1 MEALAWL
8 LSLILQPCYAIS
20 GNWWIAI
27 LLFTI
32 IVKIILIPMSL
43 WCQKNSIVMVQLMPA
58 LNRLKVKYY
67 GDRETIGE
75 EQNKLYKE
83 QHYHPML
90 SLIPL
95 AVQIIILFG
104 LVDVIHTITDGGAPG
119 TEFLGQIPFEDGG
132 AAWIMPLFAG
142 LSAIIM
148 GFAQNRINPLQREQ
162 SRAEKNMTNGLSIGL
177 SFILGVFVATGMG
190 FYWVCSN
197 LTSIAIQALA
207 NVLVKPAKYIDYKDL
222 EASRAE
228 LEELENFSGPK
239 KKWYERDP
247 LAKREKADYKR
258 FFKIV
263 GKHIVFYSEGSGF
276 YKYFQGAI
284 EWLLAHSDA
293 DIHYVTNDPNDQV
306 FKLVE
311 A

>member
-20 GNWWIAI
+20 GNWWVAI

-207 NVLVKPAKYIDYKDL
+207 NILVKPAKYIDYEDL
-222 EASRAE
+222 EASRVE
-228 LEELENFSGPK
+228 LEELENFWARRRNGTSATRLPSARRPTTSVSSRSSVSTSSSIPREAASTSTSRARSSGCS
-239 KKWYERDP
+239 
-247 LAKREKADYKR
+247 
-258 FFKIV
+258 
-263 GKHIVFYSEGSGF
+263 HIPMPTS
-276 YKYFQGAI
+276 
-284 EWLLAHSDA
+284 
-293 DIHYVTNDPNDQV
+293 TT
-306 FKLVE
+306 
-311 A
+311 

>member
-119 TEFLGQIPFEDGG
+119 TEFLGQFPSKT
-132 AAWIMPLFAG
+132 AARRGSCRFSRGFPPL
-142 LSAIIM
+142 S
-148 GFAQNRINPLQREQ
+148 
-162 SRAEKNMTNGLSIGL
+162 
-177 SFILGVFVATGMG
+177 
-190 FYWVCSN
+190 W
-197 LTSIAIQALA
+197 
-207 NVLVKPAKYIDYKDL
+207 
-222 EASRAE
+222 ASRRTA
-228 LEELENFSGPK
+228 ST
-239 KKWYERDP
+239 RCS
-247 LAKREKADYKR
+247 ASSRVR
-258 FFKIV
+258 RR
-263 GKHIVFYSEGSGF
+263 
-276 YKYFQGAI
+276 
-284 EWLLAHSDA
+284 
-293 DIHYVTNDPNDQV
+293 T
-306 FKLVE
+306 
-311 A
+311 

>member
-58 LNRLKVKYY
+58 LNRLKMKYY

-104 LVDVIHTITDGGAPG
+104 LVDVIHTITDGRR
-119 TEFLGQIPFEDGG
+119 
-132 AAWIMPLFAG
+132 AG
-142 LSAIIM
+142 
-148 GFAQNRINPLQREQ
+148 
-162 SRAEKNMTNGLSIGL
+162 
-177 SFILGVFVATGMG
+177 
-190 FYWVCSN
+190 
-197 LTSIAIQALA
+197 
-207 NVLVKPAKYIDYKDL
+207 
-222 EASRAE
+222 
-228 LEELENFSGPK
+228 
-239 KKWYERDP
+239 
-247 LAKREKADYKR
+247 
-258 FFKIV
+258 
-263 GKHIVFYSEGSGF
+263 H
-276 YKYFQGAI
+276 
-284 EWLLAHSDA
+284 
-293 DIHYVTNDPNDQV
+293 
-306 FKLVE
+306 
-311 A
+311 